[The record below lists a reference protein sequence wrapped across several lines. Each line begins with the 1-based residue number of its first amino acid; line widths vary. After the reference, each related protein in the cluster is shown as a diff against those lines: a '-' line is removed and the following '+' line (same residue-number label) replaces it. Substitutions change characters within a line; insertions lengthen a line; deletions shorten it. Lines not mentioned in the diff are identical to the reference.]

1 MHYDL
6 DRDVSNYLDLMY
18 SNTLLPQITT
28 PSRITYKWPYIFIRK
43 SYNITF
49 WSSCYSPLKK
59 VSNSQKKN
67 QSKPWIT
74 QGILK
79 STAVKNRLHR
89 KMCRAKDIMRRTEL
103 KKNIKHYKNN
113 LAKLTRT
120 SKTNYYNK
128 VFKENKLSLLKTWN
142 GIREIINIRPI

>member
-1 MHYDL
+1 
-6 DRDVSNYLDLMY
+6 
-18 SNTLLPQITT
+18 
-28 PSRITYKWPYIFIRK
+28 
-43 SYNITF
+43 
-49 WSSCYSPLKK
+49 
-59 VSNSQKKN
+59 
-67 QSKPWIT
+67 
-74 QGILK
+74 
-79 STAVKNRLHR
+79 
-89 KMCRAKDIMRRTEL
+89 MCRAKDIMRRTEL